1 MSVHTLP
8 PVSYNPDEDWLRP
21 IAGAF
26 LVHLLVVL
34 IFGLAWLWSPTR
46 NTRAAAGEGTLEASL
61 ELSGA
66 EMAAAQRALNQS
78 IQQSGHAPLE
88 SLLPSR
94 QTLPPV
100 TIDPPPLPEPVPVMI
115 PDTHEQMRALA
126 EQQRQQEEEAERQR
140 QAELLVEQQRQQA
153 EAERQRQME
162 LLAEQQRQQEEIER
176 QQQQAA
182 LAAEQ
187 KRQQE
192 EAEQL
197 AQQQQ
202 AQAAEREQKLA
213 ELRQR
218 RERIEQQVAQEQ
230 QQLER
235 IRAEQQRANQAVAAA
250 SNAATAASSISHN
263 NAGAAGSGSA
273 GAGGDNNELL
283 ARYNAAIQQ
292 AVHRQWIR
300 PESVRL
306 GQTCRLTIHQIPGGQ
321 VVNVQFSSD
330 CSYDQAGRDSVERA
344 ILRASPLPYRGFENV
359 AERILRFNF
368 EAQNR

>member
-8 PVSYNPDEDWLRP
+8 PVDEDWLRP

-88 SLLPSR
+88 PLLPSR

-126 EQQRQQEEEAERQR
+126 EQQRQQQEEAERQR

-202 AQAAEREQKLA
+202 AQEAEREQKLA

-218 RERIEQQVAQEQ
+218 RERIEQQAAQEQ

-263 NAGAAGSGSA
+263 NAGAAGSGGSGSA
-273 GAGGDNNELL
+273 GAGGDSNELL

-306 GQTCRLTIHQIPGGQ
+306 GQTCSLTIHQIPGGQ
-321 VVNVQFSSD
+321 VVNVQFSSE

-359 AERILRFNF
+359 AERILIFHF
-368 EAQNR
+368 EAQDR